1 MESNAIEERVEL
13 SMLYDF
19 YGALLKENQQRM
31 FEACILD
38 DYGYTEIAEE
48 QGISRQGVYDA
59 IKRASKQLRE
69 YEQKLGLVARFQRHK
84 AQVKQVQKE
93 LEAKGLS
100 GDEEQWKTLFTLLE
114 EITSEQGSH
123 ISGWDYIRARDI
135 DFSYCED
142 TVALADIFQYSYYKA
157 VWQQDSVSL

>member
-48 QGISRQGVYDA
+48 EGI
-59 IKRASKQLRE
+59 L
-69 YEQKLGLVARFQRHK
+69 
-84 AQVKQVQKE
+84 
-93 LEAKGLS
+93 
-100 GDEEQWKTLFTLLE
+100 T
-114 EITSEQGSH
+114 
-123 ISGWDYIRARDI
+123 
-135 DFSYCED
+135 
-142 TVALADIFQYSYYKA
+142 
-157 VWQQDSVSL
+157 

>member
-48 QGISRQGVYDA
+48 EGFKTGRIRCDQACFEAITGI
-59 IKRASKQLRE
+59 
-69 YEQKLGLVARFQRHK
+69 
-84 AQVKQVQKE
+84 
-93 LEAKGLS
+93 
-100 GDEEQWKTLFTLLE
+100 
-114 EITSEQGSH
+114 
-123 ISGWDYIRARDI
+123 
-135 DFSYCED
+135 
-142 TVALADIFQYSYYKA
+142 
-157 VWQQDSVSL
+157 

>member
-48 QGISRQGVYDA
+48 EGISRSGSPPA
-59 IKRASKQLRE
+59 PALCPRE
-69 YEQKLGLVARFQRHK
+69 QSLPSSSTPAAPRPCSSC
-84 AQVKQVQKE
+84 
-93 LEAKGLS
+93 LS
-100 GDEEQWKTLFTLLE
+100 
-114 EITSEQGSH
+114 I
-123 ISGWDYIRARDI
+123 
-135 DFSYCED
+135 
-142 TVALADIFQYSYYKA
+142 
-157 VWQQDSVSL
+157 

>member
-48 QGISRQGVYDA
+48 EGISRQGVYDA

-84 AQVKQVQKE
+84 AQGKGTRNPFPLKRAFFWSFSFHAKE
-93 LEAKGLS
+93 KRNGRHFIIVH
-100 GDEEQWKTLFTLLE
+100 K
-114 EITSEQGSH
+114 
-123 ISGWDYIRARDI
+123 
-135 DFSYCED
+135 
-142 TVALADIFQYSYYKA
+142 
-157 VWQQDSVSL
+157 

>member
-38 DYGYTEIAEE
+38 DYGYTEIAEDE
-48 QGISRQGVYDA
+48 GISRQGVYDA

-114 EITSEQGSH
+114 EITSE
-123 ISGWDYIRARDI
+123 
-135 DFSYCED
+135 
-142 TVALADIFQYSYYKA
+142 
-157 VWQQDSVSL
+157 

>member
-48 QGISRQGVYDA
+48 EGVYDA

-114 EITSEQGSH
+114 EITSE
-123 ISGWDYIRARDI
+123 
-135 DFSYCED
+135 
-142 TVALADIFQYSYYKA
+142 
-157 VWQQDSVSL
+157 

>member
-38 DYGYTEIAEE
+38 DYGYTEIAE
-48 QGISRQGVYDA
+48 VYDA

-114 EITSEQGSH
+114 EITSE
-123 ISGWDYIRARDI
+123 
-135 DFSYCED
+135 
-142 TVALADIFQYSYYKA
+142 
-157 VWQQDSVSL
+157 

>member
-48 QGISRQGVYDA
+48 EGISRQGVYDA

-84 AQVKQVQKE
+84 AQVKQFGSRILSAFKFVSALEYQADTKRMKMIVLKE
-93 LEAKGLS
+93 
-100 GDEEQWKTLFTLLE
+100 
-114 EITSEQGSH
+114 
-123 ISGWDYIRARDI
+123 
-135 DFSYCED
+135 
-142 TVALADIFQYSYYKA
+142 
-157 VWQQDSVSL
+157 

>member
-48 QGISRQGVYDA
+48 EGISRQGVYDA

-84 AQVKQVQKE
+84 AQVQKE

-114 EITSEQGSH
+114 EITSE
-123 ISGWDYIRARDI
+123 
-135 DFSYCED
+135 
-142 TVALADIFQYSYYKA
+142 
-157 VWQQDSVSL
+157 